1 MLFLVLCGSLGN
13 LYKSSLNKQSLPVE
27 INLGGEKGLSW
38 DTLPGI
44 FGFSYFGLPF
54 FFNSLNSFKL
64 SFSTAGSKPYVS
76 ESEAKQSHFIN
87 EAGENPSYLSLYRES
102 DKVAAGTGNG
112 SKLTFS
118 VNTISGFT
126 VVINSIKIVFN
137 NTTPATVKVGDTK
150 IESTATEAKTGVYAI
165 NSSSFTLQNKE
176 KDQLR
181 ISSIEITY
189 SIVANS

>member
-1 MLFLVLCGSLGN
+1 M
-13 LYKSSLNKQSLPVE
+13 
-27 INLGGEKGLSW
+27 
-38 DTLPGI
+38 
-44 FGFSYFGLPF
+44 
-54 FFNSLNSFKL
+54 
-64 SFSTAGSKPYVS
+64 
-76 ESEAKQSHFIN
+76 IN
-87 EAGENPSYLSLYRES
+87 EVGNNPSYLSLYREN
-102 DKVAAGTGNG
+102 KNVAAGTGNG

-137 NTTPATVKVGDTK
+137 NTTKTTAATVKVGDTK